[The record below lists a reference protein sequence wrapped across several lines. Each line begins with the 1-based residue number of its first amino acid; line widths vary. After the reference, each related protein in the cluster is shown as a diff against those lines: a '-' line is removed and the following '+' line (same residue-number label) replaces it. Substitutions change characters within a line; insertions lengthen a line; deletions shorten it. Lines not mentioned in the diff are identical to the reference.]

1 MSKRGAVIYYGF
13 INYID
18 IYWIHNPMDVEK
30 YTPMIA
36 PLYKKRLIKFVG
48 VFTIRYW
55 EKEMK

>member
-1 MSKRGAVIYYGF
+1 
-13 INYID
+13 
-18 IYWIHNPMDVEK
+18 MDVEK